1 MKNCYENWC
10 SRKSD
15 VSYKHKSLPYRRD
28 LYGEEL
34 KKDQNRVFEKQEQ
47 KADVISPKWKFLHQ
61 WIFQPRCR
69 IKGTQNASLLKI
81 RKPQLS
87 HCFRGLPKDY
97 WPDLDN

>member
-10 SRKSD
+10 NRKSD

-47 KADVISPKWKFLHQ
+47 KADVFCQNGSSCINGSFSLVVASKAPKMHHYSKLESLNFHIALEV
-61 WIFQPRCR
+61 CR
-69 IKGTQNASLLKI
+69 KTIGQT
-81 RKPQLS
+81 
-87 HCFRGLPKDY
+87 
-97 WPDLDN
+97 